1 MNNPSV
7 IAVAKKDTQVLTV
20 RSHLNVKWVLME
32 MPANLEFLLEQ
43 LEIVAAAVPEAI
55 QEVIVRMLFLARE
68 ERISILAG
76 IRVCQMV
83 SQDLVSVSVLSVLLG
98 IIAKLFSFAQKLVWY
113 AKILVLFLVLLQ
125 HKIVNAFVILSM
137 KVIFAKSQNL
147 VLFWL
152 MDKHAKMEEVLLDY

>member
-1 MNNPSV
+1 
-7 IAVAKKDTQVLTV
+7 
-20 RSHLNVKWVLME
+20 ME